1 MHHQLEEKFLA
12 HTCHGSSG
20 RRGGGE
26 RGRAAHPE
34 FATKLEKKFQAEQA
48 QKKLTLDQ
56 LQERETMINKL
67 SLLIREAV
75 NMFET
80 ERKNHLEVKNVRDIL
95 GTQLIR
101 RNDELA
107 LLYEKIKIL
116 QITLGKG
123 EVQYAERL
131 EDIKLLKYKISE
143 LKCELKIEKGKAAE
157 IVKYKAEVCRLA
169 NELQKERLQVKA
181 LSEELENPLNYHRW
195 RRI

>member
-1 MHHQLEEKFLA
+1 
-12 HTCHGSSG
+12 
-20 RRGGGE
+20 
-26 RGRAAHPE
+26 
-34 FATKLEKKFQAEQA
+34 
-48 QKKLTLDQ
+48 
-56 LQERETMINKL
+56 MISKL

-75 NMFET
+75 NMFEN
-80 ERKNHLEVKNVRDIL
+80 EKKNHLEVKNLRDIL

-107 LLYEKIKIL
+107 LLYEKINIL

-157 IVKYKAEVCRLA
+157 IDKYKAEVCRLA
-169 NELQKERLQVKA
+169 NEL
-181 LSEELENPLNYHRW
+181 
-195 RRI
+195 

>member
-1 MHHQLEEKFLA
+1 MLEEVKLKRNLIGELKKENLDFENKLKQQQNLYEVVRSDRNLYGKSLVEANDEVIELRKKFKIAQHSIHQLKDEIDNKE
-12 HTCHGSSG
+12 
-20 RRGGGE
+20 
-26 RGRAAHPE
+26 
-34 FATKLEKKFQAEQA
+34 ATLMTEHQELSQKNKDLEVLEKKFQAEQA

-123 EVQYAERL
+123 E
-131 EDIKLLKYKISE
+131 I
-143 LKCELKIEKGKAAE
+143 
-157 IVKYKAEVCRLA
+157 
-169 NELQKERLQVKA
+169 
-181 LSEELENPLNYHRW
+181 
-195 RRI
+195 